1 MTAAQAARFLAQ
13 AAFGGTEADIATVQ
27 ALGFN
32 TWIDQQ
38 FAAASAQSHWD
49 WMVANGFAVTAN
61 LNNFAGVDATLWR
74 KLMSSPDVLRQRVAL
89 ALSEIYVI
97 SMGGLPVPW
106 RGMAVA
112 AYMDMLEANA
122 FANFRTL
129 LESVTLSCGMGVY
142 LNMRGNQK
150 EEPATGRQPDEN
162 YAREVMQLM
171 TLGLYQLNADGSV
184 KTANGAPL
192 ETDDQ
197 STVTNLAKV
206 FTGWDFDAPLSA
218 GPDTMRRPMAFN
230 ATRHST
236 SAKSF
241 LGVSIPAGSTD
252 GAGELKTALDT
263 LFNHPNVGPFIGRQL
278 IQRLVLSNPS
288 PAYVGRVAAAFANNG
303 AGVRGDLKAVIKAVL
318 LDDEARS
325 VSSAPGG
332 GRLREPIWR
341 LIQWARSFSAR
352 SPSGTWGIGDMSSP
366 STRLGQ
372 SPLRSPSVF
381 NFFRPGYVPPNTA
394 IGAQGLVAPEFQITN
409 ESTVVS
415 YANGLQ
421 AVLQNG
427 RGDVSADYSP
437 FTAGAADAGALFDR
451 LNLMLAAGQ
460 VGSATRAT
468 IVAAVGSM
476 DATSETGRLRRVQ
489 ATALLIMTAPEYL
502 VLK

>member
-1 MTAAQAARFLAQ
+1 MTAAQAAHFLAQ
-13 AAFGGTEADIATVQ
+13 AAFGGTEADIAYVQ
-27 ALGFN
+27 SVGFN

-38 FAAASAQSHWD
+38 FAATSAQSHWD
-49 WMVANGFAVTAN
+49 WMVANGYAVTAN
-61 LNNFAGVDATLWR
+61 VNNFAGVDATLWR

-89 ALSEIYVI
+89 TLSEIFVI

-129 LESVTLSCGMGVY
+129 LENVTLSCGMGVY

-150 EEPATGRQPDEN
+150 EDASGRQPDEN

-171 TLGLYQLNADGSV
+171 TLGLYQLNADGSI
-184 KTANGAPL
+184 KAANGVPL
-192 ETDDQ
+192 ETYDQ
-197 STVTNLAKV
+197 STVSNLAKV
-206 FTGWDFDAPLSA
+206 FTGWDFDAPLTA

-230 ATRHST
+230 ASRHST

-241 LGVSIPAGSTD
+241 LGASIAAGSTD
-252 GAGELKTALDT
+252 GAGELKTTLDT

-278 IQRLVLSNPS
+278 IQRLVMSNPS
-288 PAYVGRVAAAFANNG
+288 PAYIGRVAAAFANNG
-303 AGVRGDLKAVIKAVL
+303 AGVRGDLKAIWKAVL
-318 LDDEARS
+318 LDDEART
-325 VSSAPGG
+325 VSAAPGG

-341 LIQWARSFSAR
+341 LIQWARSFNVR
-352 SPSGTWGIGDMSSP
+352 SPSGAWGIGDMSSP

-421 AVLQNG
+421 SVLQNG
-427 RGDVSADYSP
+427 RGDVTADYSP
-437 FTAGAADAGALFDR
+437 FTAGATDAGALFDR

-460 VGSATRAT
+460 VGSTTRAT
-468 IVAAVGSM
+468 IVTAVGSI
-476 DATSETGRLRRVQ
+476 DAASDAGKLRRVQ